1 MTDVLDGTKNEIAD
15 RLNQGLAALGLP
27 LRDEVRAKLLEYVN
41 LLEKWNKTYSLT
53 SIRGAAKIV
62 SVHLLDC
69 LAVVPHLSGRKLLDV
84 GSGAGLPGIPLALAR
99 PDAKVTLLDS
109 SHKKTAF
116 LRQVLT
122 ELHVTNASVQCER
135 VENWRPEIGFD
146 CVVSRAYADLSEFVT
161 STAHALSAAGVF
173 AAMKGVYP
181 FEEIDKLPSG
191 FRVIDVIRIEVPM
204 LASQRHL
211 VLMRPA

>member
-1 MTDVLDGTKNEIAD
+1 MTDVLDGTQDDVAD
-15 RLNQGLAALGLP
+15 RLDHGLEALGLS
-27 LRDEVRAKLLEYVN
+27 LRDETRAKLLEYVS

-53 SIRGAAKIV
+53 SIRGGARIV

-99 PDAKVTLLDS
+99 PEIHVTLLDS
-109 SHKKTAF
+109 SHKKAAF

-122 ELHVTNASVQCER
+122 ELHVTNASVECER
-135 VENWRPEIGFD
+135 VENWRPGNRFD
-146 CVVSRAYADLSEFVT
+146 CIVSRAYADLAEFVT
-161 STAHALSAAGVF
+161 STGHALSPAGVL

-181 FEEIDKLPSG
+181 FEEIEKLPSR
-191 FRVIDVIRIEVPM
+191 FRVIDVVRIEVPT